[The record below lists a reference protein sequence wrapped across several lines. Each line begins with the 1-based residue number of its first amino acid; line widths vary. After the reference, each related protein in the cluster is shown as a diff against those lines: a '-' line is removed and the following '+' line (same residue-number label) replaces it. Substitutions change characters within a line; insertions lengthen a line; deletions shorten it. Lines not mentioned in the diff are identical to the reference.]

1 MFRSYLY
8 DSSDAYIVVKGKKV
22 LLSAAAANENH
33 TIEKDVEFKNNDPFR

>member
-8 DSSDAYIVVKGKKV
+8 DSSDAYIVVKDTKN

-33 TIEKDVEFKNNDPFR
+33 TAENNVEFKNNAPFR